1 MNTVTIKINGVEYNL
16 KGRENQEY
24 LVQVAK
30 YVDGKVKDIMSNN
43 KKLSSTAAAT
53 LASLN
58 IADELFKADIEIE
71 ALIKERNTNE
81 EKKIIFSERVK
92 EIKNECDKII
102 SEKDKEI
109 EKLKEIISLMKEK
122 AEEEVK
128 KAQDSNEYK
137 EKFEKLGQ
145 EVTIMEEEI
154 KKNLKMKQLLEQ
166 RNKEIKF
173 QLQNSKYKILDLENK
188 LIEAKISLAK
198 ERKDKNVLLK

>member
-173 QLQNSKYKILDLENK
+173 QLQN
-188 LIEAKISLAK
+188 
-198 ERKDKNVLLK
+198 

>member
-188 LIEAKISLAK
+188 LIEAQISLAK

>member
-16 KGRENQEY
+16 KVRENQEY

-188 LIEAKISLAK
+188 LIEAQISLAK